1 MTSIS
6 QPPRRE
12 RGAILFIALIVLVA
26 MSLTGIAIIRSVDSS
41 VMVAGNL
48 AFRQVV
54 TLAADRGV
62 EQARNWLATTAAD
75 KLFDDQPAG
84 VSNREGYWSTMQTSL
99 DLTGTDPYKSDFAWT
114 TANAINLGADT
125 NGNTVQYVIHRMCDS
140 SGNPASVNC
149 IRSTASSGSGSRGG
163 ELKYGTKDIPSVAQV
178 IYRITARVSGPRNTI
193 SYVQVMVM

>member
-6 QPPRRE
+6 QRPRRE

-62 EQARNWLATTAAD
+62 EQARAWLSTTAAD

-84 VSNREGYWSTMQTSL
+84 VSGREGYWATMQTSL
-99 DLTGTDPYKSDFAWT
+99 DLTGTDPFKGDFAWT
-114 TANAINLGADT
+114 TANAVSLAAV

-140 SGNPASVNC
+140 AGNPASVSC
-149 IRSTASSGSGSRGG
+149 IRSTASSGSGSRQG
-163 ELKYGTKDIPSVAQV
+163 ELKYGQKGIPAVAQV